1 MPECGRKNELE
12 SGGRR
17 AGLFA
22 KRNPAMQANCV
33 LGKTN
38 WPNAGLAAE
47 PPSLSYET
55 KPLRSGI
62 VYTSG
67 AEQPG
72 FRHRLHPGPDIGK
85 KTGQPEDP
93 KSPGTQESCGMGT
106 IRHGKESHS

>member
-55 KPLRSGI
+55 KPLRSGGVNNTGMRSKKRPRI
-62 VYTSG
+62 RRMPGG
-67 AEQPG
+67 AFCETKPT
-72 FRHRLHPGPDIGK
+72 D
-85 KTGQPEDP
+85 TGELRSR
-93 KSPGTQESCGMGT
+93 KNELGECGLG
-106 IRHGKESHS
+106 S